1 MSGHASWLEEKQS
14 AWLYREL
21 AACEPEARIAAL
33 YRALADS
40 AEAQA
45 VRWQGAAAR
54 ADILAVASGADHG
67 GAGASLR
74 SAPRALDARRDEG
87 ARSVRL

>member
-45 VRWQGAAAR
+45 VRWQGAAGAR
-54 ADILAVASGADHG
+54 TFSP
-67 GAGASLR
+67 SLR
-74 SAPRALDARRDEG
+74 AAPCALDARSDEG
-87 ARSVRL
+87 AWPVRL